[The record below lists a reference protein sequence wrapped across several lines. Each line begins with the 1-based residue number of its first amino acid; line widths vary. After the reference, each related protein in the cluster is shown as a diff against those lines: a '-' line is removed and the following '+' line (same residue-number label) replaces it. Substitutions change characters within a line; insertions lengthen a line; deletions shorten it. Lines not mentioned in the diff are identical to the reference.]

1 MKLLTAVIAPN
12 RLGRVT
18 AALDGVGL
26 RATTVATAQ
35 ASWLQGGQK
44 VQHRSVEHRDQRCVR
59 LEILVSDLDAE
70 VAVGLLARVGGPDPG
85 DLIVWT
91 SDVDRPTIPKAL
103 AGASATM
110 SSS

>member
-12 RLGRVT
+12 RLARVT

-35 ASWLQGGQK
+35 ASWLEGGQK
-44 VQHRSVEHRDQRCVR
+44 VQLRGVEHRDQRCVR
-59 LEILVSDLDAE
+59 LEILVNDLDAE
-70 VAVGLLARVGGPDPG
+70 VAVGLLVRVGGPDSG

-91 SDVDRPTIPKAL
+91 SDVDRPTIPRVL
-103 AGASATM
+103 AAASETM
-110 SSS
+110 SRS